1 MKGESKEGRFK
12 RIAERR
18 VQRVIDSLRSLSQC
32 SNKRMYKWNDEQLK
46 KMWGAIEDNLESCKE
61 SFKESEPEEFRL

>member
-1 MKGESKEGRFK
+1 MKSETKEDRFK

-32 SNKRMYKWNDEQLK
+32 SNKRMYKWNEEQLK
-46 KMWGAIEDNLESCKE
+46 KIWEGIDGTLHSCKE
-61 SFKESEPEEFRL
+61 SFEKPEPEEFRL